1 MLYLCC
7 TNKGNENRIITMFHV
22 KIVIRQKKNKDGL
35 MPLAIRIT
43 KDRKTSFIHIANI
56 LEKDWDT
63 ETQRVRKSHTNSARL
78 NNLLL
83 TKLSEANN
91 KALEMETQTNVVSSR
106 AVKQKIKPSAGSTFF
121 AQAEVYLNNLKSSG
135 KYNQYTSNK
144 PCVKHFRE
152 FLKGDDVAFS
162 DITIAMLNRYQAY
175 LKNVQ
180 KVSATT
186 IVNHLVVIRSVFS
199 QAIKEEITD
208 QKYYPFGRGK
218 VRLKA
223 PASLKIGLSPEEVKQ
238 LEDAILTKGSLAD
251 HSRNVFLF
259 SFYFAGMRI
268 SDVLRMKWSDFQNDR
283 LYYSMGKNAKGGSL
297 KVPEKVAMILSRY
310 EDKKTAF
317 DGLIFPDLK
326 TLPNLDDTFAV
337 QKRISGSVSR
347 IDRSLKTEV
356 APAAKITKKLTMHIA
371 RHTFGN
377 ISGERIPIQMLQKLY
392 RHSSITTTIGYQ
404 ANFIHKDADEALA
417 AVIGA

>member
-1 MLYLCC
+1 
-7 TNKGNENRIITMFHV
+7 MFHV
-22 KIVIRQKKNKDGL
+22 KVVIRQKKNKDGL

-43 KDRKTSFIHIANI
+43 KDRKTSFIHVANV
-56 LEKDWDT
+56 LEKDWDA
-63 ETQRVRKSHTNSARL
+63 EIQRVKKSHSNSARL
-78 NNLLL
+78 NNLILK
-83 TKLSEANN
+83 KLSEAND
-91 KALEMETQTNVVSSR
+91 KALEMEAQTSAVSSR

-121 AQAEVYLNNLKSSG
+121 PQAEVYLSNLKKTG

-152 FLKGDDVAFS
+152 FLLGADIAFS
-162 DITIAMLNRYQAY
+162 DITIALLNRYKVY

-180 KVSATT
+180 KISEIT

-199 QAIKEEITD
+199 QAIKEEVAD
-208 QKYYPFGRGK
+208 QKHYPFGRGK
-218 VRLKA
+218 IRLKA
-223 PASLKIGLSPEEVKQ
+223 PATLKIGLSPEEVKL
-238 LEDAILTKGSLAD
+238 LEDVELKKGSLAD
-251 HSRNVFLF
+251 HARNLWLF
-259 SFYFAGMRI
+259 SFYFAGMRV

-297 KVPEKVAMILSRY
+297 KVPQKVAMILSRY
-310 EDKKTAF
+310 EDKKIAP

-326 TLPNLDDTFAV
+326 TLPNLNDTFAV

-347 IDRSLKTEV
+347 INGALKETV
-356 APAAKITKKLTMHIA
+356 APEAKIGKKLTMHIA

-377 ISGERIPIQMLQKLY
+377 ISGDKIPIQMLQKLY

-417 AVIGA
+417 AVIGN

>member
-1 MLYLCC
+1 
-7 TNKGNENRIITMFHV
+7 MFHV

-56 LEKDWDT
+56 LEKDWDA
-63 ETQRVRKSHTNSARL
+63 EKQRVRKSHTNSARL
-78 NNLLL
+78 NNLILV
-83 TKLSEANN
+83 KLSEAND
-91 KALEMETQTNVVSSR
+91 KALEMETQTSVVSSR

-121 AQAEVYLNNLKSSG
+121 AQAEVYLNNLKCTG

-162 DITIAMLNRYQAY
+162 DITIAMLTRYQVY

-199 QAIKEEITD
+199 QAIKEEVAD

-223 PASLKIGLSPEEVKQ
+223 PATLKIGLSPEEVTQ
-238 LEDAILTKGSLAD
+238 LEEAELKKGTLAD
-251 HSRNVFLF
+251 HARNVWLF
-259 SFYFAGMRI
+259 SFYFAGMRV
-268 SDVLRMKWSDFQNDR
+268 SDVLRMRWSDFQNDR

-297 KVPEKVAMILSRY
+297 KVPQKVAIILSRY
-310 EDKKTAF
+310 EEKKTAV

-326 TLPNLDDTFAV
+326 TLSSLDDTFAV
-337 QKRISGSVSR
+337 QKLISGSVSR
-347 IDRSLKTEV
+347 INGALKETV

-377 ISGERIPIQMLQKLY
+377 ISGDRIPIQMLQKLY

-404 ANFIHKDADEALA
+404 ANFIHRDADEALS
-417 AVIGA
+417 AVIGF